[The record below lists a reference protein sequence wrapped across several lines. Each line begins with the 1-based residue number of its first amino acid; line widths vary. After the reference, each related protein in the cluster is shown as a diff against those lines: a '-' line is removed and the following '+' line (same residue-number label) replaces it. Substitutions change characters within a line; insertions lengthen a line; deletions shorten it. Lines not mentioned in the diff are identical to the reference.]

1 MRSANDQSGMM
12 ARVPTR
18 RLLAASACMALST
31 LLSPSATAQDATAH
45 FKASRTVN
53 LYIGYAPGG
62 SYDLYARMIARHLG
76 RHITGEPV
84 IVPSNMPGAG
94 SLQAANFIY
103 SVAPKDGTAL
113 GALGETLAMEQALR
127 NPGVKYD
134 ASKLT
139 WIGRIA
145 SSNNIHLVWH
155 TAKAQS
161 VEDALKY
168 EMTVAGTGPANLA
181 ETVPKL
187 LNALIGTKF
196 KVISGYASSG
206 PGMLAM
212 ERGEVDGAGTS
223 WAAVKST
230 KQYWLRDKKV
240 KVILQDLPERD
251 PELPDVPALL
261 EFAKSDD
268 DRQLLNLYA
277 SGGAIGRAIS
287 APPGM
292 PAHITTAL
300 RQAFQGMVKDPQLK
314 ADLDKAKLDLEP
326 ADHLA
331 LESIVNKTVNVSD
344 AIRERVRTIFANP

>member
-1 MRSANDQSGMM
+1 M
-12 ARVPTR
+12 ARSLIASITAAA
-18 RLLAASACMALST
+18 LLAACGASAS
-31 LLSPSATAQDATAH
+31 AQDVAAH
-45 FKASRTVN
+45 FKTHRTIN

-62 SYDLYARMIARHLG
+62 SYDLYARMFARHFG
-76 RHITGEPV
+76 RHVPGEPTV
-84 IVPSNMPGAG
+84 VPSNMPGAG
-94 SLQAANFIY
+94 SLQAANYIY
-103 SVAPKDGTAL
+103 AVAPKDGTAL

-134 ASKLT
+134 ATRLT
-139 WIGRIA
+139 WIGRMA

-161 VEDALKY
+161 VEDALTH

-181 ETVPKL
+181 ETVPRL

-223 WAAVKST
+223 WAAIKST
-230 KQYWLRDKKV
+230 RQDWLRDKKV
-240 KVILQDLPERD
+240 KIILQDLPERD

-261 EFAKSDD
+261 EFGKTDED
-268 DRQLLNLYA
+268 KQLLNLYA

-287 APPGM
+287 APPNL
-292 PAHITTAL
+292 PPHITQAL
-300 RQAFQGMVKDPQLK
+300 RAAFESMTWDASFKSELER
-314 ADLDKAKLDLEP
+314 AKLDLEP
-326 ADHLA
+326 AGHEA
-331 LESIVNKTVNVSD
+331 LEATVARTVDVND
-344 AIRERVRTIFANP
+344 RIRERVRAIFGP

>member
-1 MRSANDQSGMM
+1 MSHRMIA
-12 ARVPTR
+12 TC
-18 RLLAASACMALST
+18 ACAALSAFHAHP
-31 LLSPSATAQDATAH
+31 LLAQDASAN
-45 FKASRTVN
+45 FKAGRTVN

-62 SYDLYARMIARHLG
+62 SYDLYGRMVARHLG
-76 RHITGEPV
+76 RHIPGEPA

-127 NPGVKYD
+127 NSGVKYD

-139 WIGRIA
+139 WIGRVA

-161 VEDALKY
+161 IEDALKF

-181 ETVPKL
+181 ETVPRL

-223 WAAVKST
+223 WAAIKST
-230 KQYWLRDKKV
+230 KQDWLRDKTV
-240 KVILQDLPERD
+240 KIILQNLPERD

-261 EFAKSDD
+261 EFGKTEDD
-268 DRQLLNLYA
+268 KQLLNLYA

-292 PAHITTAL
+292 PTHITAAL
-300 RQAFQGMVKDPQLK
+300 RQAFQSMLKDPQLK

-326 ADHLA
+326 ADHVA
-331 LESIVNKTVNVSD
+331 LEAIVNKTVNVSD
-344 AIRERVRTIFANP
+344 AIRERVRSIFGNP

>member
-1 MRSANDQSGMM
+1 MRLSLQAG
-12 ARVPTR
+12 AG
-18 RLLAASACMALST
+18 AAALMI
-31 LLSPSATAQDATAH
+31 ATCGAAIAQDATAH
-45 FKASRTVN
+45 FKTNRTVN

-76 RHITGEPV
+76 RHIPGEPA
-84 IVPSNMPGAG
+84 IVPQNMPGAG
-94 SLQAANFIY
+94 SLQAANFLY

-134 ASKLT
+134 ATKLT

-161 VEDALKY
+161 VEDALVH

-181 ETVPKL
+181 ETVPRL

-223 WAAVKST
+223 WAAIKAT
-230 KQYWLRDKKV
+230 KQDWLRDKKA
-240 KVILQDLPERD
+240 KIILQDLPERD

-261 EFAKSDD
+261 EYGKTDED
-268 DRQLLNLYA
+268 KQLLNLYA

-287 APPGM
+287 APPALA
-292 PAHITTAL
+292 PHVTAAL
-300 RQAFQGMVKDPQLK
+300 RGAFQDMVKDPQLK
-314 ADLDKAKLDLEP
+314 ADLDRARLDLEP
-326 ADHLA
+326 MGHEA
-331 LESIVNKTVNVSD
+331 LEATVNRTVNVSD
-344 AIRERVRTIFANP
+344 AIRERVRSIFGNP

>member
-1 MRSANDQSGMM
+1 MSHRMI
-12 ARVPTR
+12 
-18 RLLAASACMALST
+18 AACACAALSVFHAHP
-31 LLSPSATAQDATAH
+31 LLAQDASAT

-62 SYDLYARMIARHLG
+62 SYDLYGRMVARHLG
-76 RHITGEPV
+76 RHIPGEPA

-103 SVAPKDGTAL
+103 SVAPKDGSAL

-139 WIGRIA
+139 WIGRVA

-161 VEDALKY
+161 IEDALKF

-181 ETVPKL
+181 ETVPRL

-223 WAAVKST
+223 WAAIKST
-230 KQYWLRDKKV
+230 KQDWLRDKTV
-240 KVILQDLPERD
+240 KIILQNLPERD

-261 EFAKSDD
+261 EFGKTDD
-268 DRQLLNLYA
+268 DKQLLNLYA

-292 PAHITTAL
+292 PAHITAAL
-300 RQAFQGMVKDPQLK
+300 RQAFQSMVKDPQLK

-326 ADHLA
+326 ADHVA
-331 LESIVNKTVNVSD
+331 LEAIVNKTVNVSD
-344 AIRERVRTIFANP
+344 AIRERVRSIFGNP

>member
-1 MRSANDQSGMM
+1 MKRGRILQG
-12 ARVPTR
+12 
-18 RLLAASACMALST
+18 LAGVAFGALSMGGG
-31 LLSPSATAQDATAH
+31 AHAQDAAGH
-45 FKASRTVN
+45 FKAARTIN

-62 SYDLYARMIARHLG
+62 SYDLYARMVARHYG
-76 RHITGEPV
+76 RHIPGEPT

-103 SVAPKDGTAL
+103 SVAPKDGTAI

-134 ASKLT
+134 AARLT

-181 ETVPKL
+181 ETVPRL

-230 KQYWLRDKKV
+230 KQDWLRERKV
-240 KVILQDLPERD
+240 KIILQDLPERD

-261 EFAKSDD
+261 EFGKTEEDKL
-268 DRQLLNLYA
+268 LLNLYA

-287 APPGM
+287 APPGL
-292 PAHITTAL
+292 PAHVTKAL
-300 RQAFQGMVKDPQLK
+300 RDGFQTMVKDPLLK

-326 ADHLA
+326 AGHEA
-331 LESIVNKTVNVSD
+331 LEATVNRTVNVSD
-344 AIRERVRTIFANP
+344 AIRDRVRSIFGDP

>member
-1 MRSANDQSGMM
+1 MM
-12 ARVPTR
+12 IRHIAICAFVITG
-18 RLLAASACMALST
+18 AAFHAPCAV
-31 LLSPSATAQDATAH
+31 AQDAAAH
-45 FKASRTVN
+45 FRTNRTIN

-62 SYDLYARMIARHLG
+62 SYDLYGRMVARHLG
-76 RHITGEPV
+76 RHVPGEPAV
-84 IVPSNMPGAG
+84 VPSNMPGAG
-94 SLQAANFIY
+94 SLQAANFLY

-134 ASKLT
+134 ASRLT

-155 TAKAQS
+155 TSKAQS

-223 WAAVKST
+223 WAAIKAT
-230 KQYWLRDKKV
+230 KQDWLREKKV

-261 EFAKSDD
+261 EFGKTEEDKK
-268 DRQLLNLYA
+268 LLNLYA

-287 APPGM
+287 GPPGL
-292 PAHITTAL
+292 PASVTAAL
-300 RQAFQGMVKDPQLK
+300 RQAFQDMVKDPQLK

-326 ADHLA
+326 ATYQE
-331 LESIVNKTVNVSD
+331 LEATVNRTVNVSD
-344 AIRERVRTIFANP
+344 AIRERVRSIFGSP

>member
-1 MRSANDQSGMM
+1 MK
-12 ARVPTR
+12 T
-18 RLLAASACMALST
+18 RLLASCAIATAALAQ
-31 LLSPSATAQDATAH
+31 LSPANAQDAAAH
-45 FKASRTVN
+45 FKANRTIN

-62 SYDLYARMIARHLG
+62 SYDLYARMVARHFG
-76 RHITGEPV
+76 RHIPGEPAV
-84 IVPSNMPGAG
+84 VPSNMPGAG

-181 ETVPKL
+181 ETVPRL

-230 KQYWLRDKKV
+230 KQDWLREKKV

-261 EFAKSDD
+261 EFGKTEADK
-268 DRQLLNLYA
+268 QLLNLYA

-287 APPGM
+287 GPPGM
-292 PAHITTAL
+292 AAPVATAL
-300 RQAFQGMVKDPQLK
+300 RQAFQEMVKDPQLK
-314 ADLDKAKLDLEP
+314 ADLAKAQLDLEP
-326 ADHLA
+326 ATHEA
-331 LESIVNKTVNVSD
+331 LQATVDKTVNVSD
-344 AIRERVRTIFANP
+344 EIRARVRSIFGNP

>member
-230 KQYWLRDKKV
+230 KQDWLRDKKV

>member
-1 MRSANDQSGMM
+1 MSVRII
-12 ARVPTR
+12 
-18 RLLAASACMALST
+18 AAWACTALSIFYAQP
-31 LLSPSATAQDATAH
+31 LLAQDASAH

-62 SYDLYARMIARHLG
+62 SYDLYARMVARHLG
-76 RHITGEPV
+76 RHIPGEPA
-84 IVPSNMPGAG
+84 IIASNMPGAG

-139 WIGRIA
+139 WIGRVA

-161 VEDALKY
+161 VEDTLKF

-212 ERGEVDGAGTS
+212 ERGEVDGSGTS
-223 WAAVKST
+223 WAAIKST
-230 KQYWLRDKKV
+230 KQDWLRDKKV
-240 KVILQDLPERD
+240 KIILQNLPERD

-261 EFAKSDD
+261 EFGKTDD

-292 PAHITTAL
+292 PAHITAAL
-300 RQAFQGMVKDPQLK
+300 RLAFQNMVKDPQLK

-331 LESIVNKTVNVSD
+331 LEAIVSKTVNVSD
-344 AIRERVRTIFANP
+344 AIRERVRSIFGSP

>member
-1 MRSANDQSGMM
+1 MERKRIVGSG
-12 ARVPTR
+12 AVCAIVS
-18 RLLAASACMALST
+18 LLAASGAAF
-31 LLSPSATAQDATAH
+31 AQDAEAH
-45 FKASRTVN
+45 YKSNRTIN

-62 SYDLYARMIARHLG
+62 SYDLYGRMVARHIG
-76 RHITGEPV
+76 RHIPGAPTV
-84 IVPSNMPGAG
+84 VANNMPGAG

-134 ASKLT
+134 ATELT

-181 ETVPKL
+181 ETVPRL

-223 WAAVKST
+223 WAAVKAT
-230 KQYWLRDKKV
+230 KQDWLRDKKV
-240 KVILQDLPERD
+240 KIILQDLPERD
-251 PELPDVPALL
+251 PALPDVPALV
-261 EFAKSDD
+261 EFGKTDE

-287 APPGM
+287 APPSL
-292 PAHITTAL
+292 PPHITSAL
-300 RQAFQGMVKDPQLK
+300 RKAFQDMARDPQLK
-314 ADLDKAKLDLEP
+314 EDLDRARLDLEP
-326 ADHLA
+326 ADHAA
-331 LESIVNKTVNVSD
+331 LEATVRKTVNVSD
-344 AIRERVRTIFANP
+344 EIRQRVRTIFAKP

>member
-1 MRSANDQSGMM
+1 M
-12 ARVPTR
+12 ARSLTISVAAVAI
-18 RLLAASACMALST
+18 LAACSA
-31 LLSPSATAQDATAH
+31 SAGAQDVAAH
-45 FKASRTVN
+45 YKTHRTIN

-62 SYDLYARMIARHLG
+62 SYDLYARMFARHFG
-76 RHITGEPV
+76 RHVPGEPTV
-84 IVPSNMPGAG
+84 VPSNMPGAG
-94 SLQAANFIY
+94 SLQAANYIY
-103 SVAPKDGTAL
+103 AVAPKDGTAL

-134 ASKLT
+134 ATRLT
-139 WIGRIA
+139 WIGRMA

-161 VEDALKY
+161 VEDALSH

-181 ETVPKL
+181 ETVPRL

-223 WAAVKST
+223 WAAIKST
-230 KQYWLRDKKV
+230 RQDWLRDKKV
-240 KVILQDLPERD
+240 KIILQDLPERD

-261 EFAKSDD
+261 EFGKTDED
-268 DRQLLNLYA
+268 KQLLNLYA

-287 APPGM
+287 APPNL
-292 PAHITTAL
+292 PPHITKAL
-300 RQAFQGMVKDPQLK
+300 RAAFESMTRDASFKSELER
-314 ADLDKAKLDLEP
+314 AKLDLDP
-326 ADHLA
+326 AGHEA
-331 LESIVNKTVNVSD
+331 LEATVTRTVDVND
-344 AIRERVRTIFANP
+344 RIRERVRAIFGP